1 MLNAVYS
8 SIAMF
13 FWLVFIISFNM
24 DRSRYRNC
32 YILFAALLTSTIA
45 LTFIAGDHQ
54 QIVIVGLI
62 DIILIGLLIVPT
74 FLICNGIIMFRRE
87 GHSLSNLLS
96 LFLGIGIGFGELST
110 FFGIILPEFAGPNP
124 EADDILLSASIIS
137 IFIGAS
143 VFYFSASFVV
153 FMLYCIFLQVIPK
166 KRDFDY
172 VIIHGAG
179 LLKGDRISKLLSDR
193 LDKAID
199 VYHKDPTPPILIPSG
214 GKGSDEKLS
223 EAEAMEKYLLE
234 KGIPAEKI
242 IREDKSATTFE
253 NLRNSKAIIDSQTG
267 SKYTALVTSNYH
279 VYRALRYC
287 RKIGLK
293 CTGIG
298 SHVAFYY
305 WPSAL
310 IREFIAVHAEKKHL
324 IYLIVGWILFMLPL
338 FLFYF
343 SSL

>member
-1 MLNAVYS
+1 MKTA
-8 SIAMF
+8 A
-13 FWLVFIISFNM
+13 IILAGGTGRRIGA
-24 DRSRYRNC
+24 D
-32 YILFAALLTSTIA
+32 IPKQLLKTGGRTIIEYTISA
-45 LTFIAGDHQ
+45 FEEHP
-54 QIVIVGLI
+54 LI
-62 DIILIGLLIVPT
+62 DEICIVSHADWITQTEALVSRAGFRKVKHIITGGKERSDSSQAAIKLY
-74 FLICNGIIMFRRE
+74 
-87 GHSLSNLLS
+87 
-96 LFLGIGIGFGELST
+96 
-110 FFGIILPEFAGPNP
+110 

-298 SHVAFYY
+298 SHVALYY